1 MKTKNFLI
9 VAALL
14 LVLGVLTTGVAYAQG
29 MGGRGPVTGGVDG
42 PLHTY
47 IVDAYASALGM
58 TSAALE
64 ARLDAGETAYNVA
77 LSQGIPAAQIPT
89 LLADARSKALD
100 AAAKA
105 GVITTDQATWMKSR
119 GMGQGAGQGYGM
131 GAGTGPCNGTGQPIG
146 QGMGRGGRW
155 QQSNP

>member
-1 MKTKNFLI
+1 MKNFLI
-9 VAALL
+9 VLTVLL
-14 LVLGVLTTGVAYAQG
+14 TLGILTTGVAYAQG
-29 MGGRGPVTGGVDG
+29 MGGRGPVTGGVEG

-58 TSAALE
+58 TPAALE
-64 ARLDAGETAYNVA
+64 SRLDAGETAYNVA

-89 LLADARSKALD
+89 LLAGARSKASD
-100 AAAKA
+100 AAVSA
-105 GVITTDQATWMKSR
+105 GVMTADQAAWMKSR

-131 GAGTGPCNGTGQPIG
+131 GAGTGPCTGTGQPIG
-146 QGMGRGGRW
+146 QGVGRGGRW